1 MRREGTGHC
10 VQRHAAKGQRGIQL
24 MRSQATFAAML
35 WLVGLIVVVCV
46 SRHPSQVSAQ
56 GTRWEHYM
64 AEGAKAYQD
73 GQESNA
79 EMFYLAALE
88 NLQNAGPEDPRL
100 AATLNTLAVLYH
112 AQKKYAQ
119 AEPLYQQVLK
129 LLEQT
134 VGPDHPTLATTLNNL
149 AVVYEAQDKYAEAAP
164 LYQRALAL
172 IERTLGP
179 DHPNLAATLDNY
191 ADLLRK
197 MQREAEAESAE
208 ARAKAIWAKQK
219 GAPGGK

>member
-1 MRREGTGHC
+1 MRAQ
-10 VQRHAAKGQRGIQL
+10 V
-24 MRSQATFAAML
+24 TFSVIL
-35 WLVGLIVVVCV
+35 WIVVLIVLECV
-46 SRHPSQVSAQ
+46 SMRPAQVRAQ
-56 GTRWEHYM
+56 DTRWEHYM

-149 AVVYEAQDKYAEAAP
+149 AVVYEAQDKYTEAAP

-179 DHPNLAATLDNY
+179 DHPNLAVALDNY

-219 GAPGGK
+219 GAPAGK

>member
-1 MRREGTGHC
+1 
-10 VQRHAAKGQRGIQL
+10 
-24 MRSQATFAAML
+24 MRSQVTFLAIL
-35 WLVGLIVVVCV
+35 WMVGISIVGGV
-46 SRHPSQVSAQ
+46 SMPPTQVSAQ

-64 AEGAKAYQD
+64 AEGAKAYQN
-73 GQESNA
+73 GQETNA

-88 NLQNAGPEDPRL
+88 DVQNAGPEDPRL

-112 AQKKYAQ
+112 TQRKYVQ
-119 AEPLYQQVLK
+119 AEPLYQRVLK

-134 VGPDHPTLATTLNNL
+134 IGPDHSTLATTLNNL
-149 AVVYEAQDKYAEAAP
+149 AVVYEAQDKYGEAAP

-197 MQREAEAESAE
+197 MQREAEAESAA

-219 GAPGGK
+219 REPGGKQD

>member
-1 MRREGTGHC
+1 
-10 VQRHAAKGQRGIQL
+10 
-24 MRSQATFAAML
+24 ML
-35 WLVGLIVVVCV
+35 
-46 SRHPSQVSAQ
+46 Q
-56 GTRWEHYM
+56 
-64 AEGAKAYQD
+64 
-73 GQESNA
+73 
-79 EMFYLAALE
+79 
-88 NLQNAGPEDPRL
+88 
-100 AATLNTLAVLYH
+100 
-112 AQKKYAQ
+112 
-119 AEPLYQQVLK
+119 

-134 VGPDHPTLATTLNNL
+134 IGPDHSTLATTLNNL
-149 AVVYEAQDKYAEAAP
+149 AVVYEAQDKYGEAAP

-219 GAPGGK
+219 RAPGGKQD

>member
-1 MRREGTGHC
+1 M
-10 VQRHAAKGQRGIQL
+10 
-24 MRSQATFAAML
+24 
-35 WLVGLIVVVCV
+35 
-46 SRHPSQVSAQ
+46 HPSQVNAQ
-56 GTRWEHYM
+56 DTGWEHYM
-64 AEGAKAYQD
+64 AEGAKAYQN
-73 GQESNA
+73 GQETNA

-88 NLQNAGPEDPRL
+88 DVQNAGPNDPRL

-112 AQKKYAQ
+112 SQRKYTQ
-119 AEPLYQQVLK
+119 AEPLYQRVLK

-134 VGPDHPTLATTLNNL
+134 IGPDHPTLATTLNNL

-164 LYQRALAL
+164 LYERALAL
-172 IERTLGP
+172 MEHTLGP
-179 DHPNLAATLDNY
+179 DHPNLAVALDNY

-219 GAPGGK
+219 GAPAGK

>member
-1 MRREGTGHC
+1 MTGC
-10 VQRHAAKGQRGIQL
+10 RPTSGYQKCWSAYG
-24 MRSQATFAAML
+24 L
-35 WLVGLIVVVCV
+35 WTVGLIITVCV
-46 SRHPSQVSAQ
+46 VWWTPRARAQ

-64 AEGAKAYQD
+64 AEGVKAYQS
-73 GQESNA
+73 GQETNA

-88 NLQNAGPEDPRL
+88 DVENAGPEDPRL

-112 AQKKYAQ
+112 TQRKYAQ
-119 AEPLYQQVLK
+119 AEPLYQRVLK

-134 VGPDHPTLATTLNNL
+134 IGPDHPTLATTLNNL

-179 DHPNLAATLDNY
+179 EHPNLAVALDNY

-208 ARAKAIWAKQK
+208 ARAKAIWARQK
-219 GAPGGK
+219 RAPAEK